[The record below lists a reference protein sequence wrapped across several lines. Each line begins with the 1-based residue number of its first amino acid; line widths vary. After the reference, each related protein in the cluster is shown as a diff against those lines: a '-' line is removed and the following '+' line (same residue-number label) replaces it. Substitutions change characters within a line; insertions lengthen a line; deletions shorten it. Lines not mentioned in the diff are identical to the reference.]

1 MCKDDDTRWG
11 RPAGTEIKT
20 HQTEL
25 KCASYLH
32 PFFFMM
38 FPSTTSALQKEK
50 GRKAWLKRDK
60 PDNEMRVYCG
70 LPRER
75 SKLKKC
81 TLKEHLF
88 QIAGRELAIRSESV
102 RPVPSCVTEPPL
114 CHSLAVT
121 GALISDS
128 TIFKAGQKPV
138 TMMSLQSSL

>member
-1 MCKDDDTRWG
+1 
-11 RPAGTEIKT
+11 
-20 HQTEL
+20 
-25 KCASYLH
+25 
-32 PFFFMM
+32 
-38 FPSTTSALQKEK
+38 
-50 GRKAWLKRDK
+50 
-60 PDNEMRVYCG
+60 MRVYCG

-88 QIAGRELAIRSESV
+88 QIAGCELAIRSESA

-114 CHSLAVT
+114 CHSLTVT

-138 TMMSLQSSL
+138 TRMSLQSSLLQIMRHLLVTALLNKLQCSTTP